1 MIGNST
7 TIAGSG
13 SLTPAYD
20 VVIRNG
26 LFFDGSGS
34 KPTQADVAIDGGK
47 VRASASRLPATGRR
61 EIDAKGCWV
70 MPGMLDIHTHY
81 DAEIEAIPGLDES
94 VRHGVTTVVMGNCS
108 LSTAVGKKKDILDL
122 FCRVESLPRDV
133 LSRWFG
139 DELSWHSVAGYYEH
153 LDKLPIG
160 PNVSSF
166 VGHSSIRAH
175 VMGMER
181 SLKVSRA
188 EPEEIASMR
197 NILAEA
203 MDAGYLGLSIDM
215 LPWHRMDGEP
225 FCGLSVPSQ
234 HATPHEYRRLAE
246 VVRQRERVLQATP
259 NALTKRTVALLGMLS
274 TGVFRKPLRTT
285 IVAAMDVKT
294 NRRIYQIATKGATL
308 LNRLF
313 RANIRW
319 QALAEPFLNFC
330 DGVHTPLF
338 EEFAT
343 GVEAISAAPA
353 VRKQMFSDPVFRQA
367 FRRDWR
373 TRGQRVFHRDL
384 HDMWVVSSPIA
395 GQAGQSFGALADAA
409 GAEPLEYFMDLLAEH
424 DSAIRWK
431 TVVTNDRARERQ
443 YILAHPTTLPGFND
457 SGAHARNMAFQDGGL
472 QLLQQV
478 LLNPG
483 LMPLEQAI
491 HKMTRQTA
499 EWLGLDA
506 GSLAP
511 GAWADAV
518 VIDPEKLK
526 TGLSDPIEQYDP
538 RLAGAMRMVKRS
550 DGVVRQV
557 LIGGRVAFEDA
568 QFANDFGTK
577 RYGRLLRSVR

>member
-1 MIGNST
+1 MIGKPST
-7 TIAGSG
+7 TTANQTQS
-13 SLTPAYD
+13 PAFD
-20 VVIRNG
+20 MVIRNG
-26 LFFDGSGS
+26 LFFDGSGR
-34 KPTQADVAIDGGK
+34 KAEKCDVAIDSGK
-47 VRASASRLPATGRR
+47 VQTSAPQLFAAGRR
-61 EIDAKGCWV
+61 EIDAAGCWV

-81 DAEIEAIPGLDES
+81 DAEIEAMPGLDES

-108 LSTAVGKKKDILDL
+108 LSTAVGNKKDILDL

-133 LSRWFG
+133 LSKWFG
-139 DELSWHSVAGYYEH
+139 DELSWTSVRGYYEH

-181 SLKVSRA
+181 SLKVSHA
-188 EPEEIASMR
+188 EPEEIKSMR
-197 NILAEA
+197 RILAEA

-215 LPWHRMDGEP
+215 LPWHRMDGDP
-225 FCGLSVPSQ
+225 YCGLSVPSQ
-234 HATPHEYRRLAE
+234 QATPHEYRQLAD
-246 VVRQRERVLQATP
+246 VVRQRDRVLQATP

-294 NRRIYQIATKGATL
+294 NRRIYQIATKGATV

-353 VRKQMFSDPVFRQA
+353 DRKQMFSDPHFRQA
-367 FRRDWR
+367 FRRDWE

-384 HDMWVVSSPIA
+384 HDMWIVSSPVV
-395 GQAGQSFGALADAA
+395 GQAGKSFAALAAAA
-409 GAEPLEYFMDLLAEH
+409 GVEPLEYFMDLIAEH

-478 LLNPG
+478 LLNPS
-483 LMPLEQAI
+483 LMPIEKAI

-506 GSLAP
+506 GSLAA
-511 GAWADAV
+511 GAWADVAI
-518 VIDPEKLK
+518 IDPEKLK

-538 RLAGAMRMVKRS
+538 RLSGAMRMVKRS

-557 LIGGRVAFEDA
+557 LIGGRVAFDNA
-568 QFANDFGTK
+568 QFADDYGRQ

>member
-1 MIGNST
+1 MIGT
-7 TIAGSG
+7 TTTGEAPKAQP
-13 SLTPAYD
+13 PAHD

-26 LFFDGSGS
+26 LFFDGSGR
-34 KPTQADVAIDGGK
+34 KATQCDVAIDGGK
-47 VRASASRLPATGRR
+47 VQSAAPKLPTAGRR
-61 EIDAKGCWV
+61 EIDATGCWV

-108 LSTAVGKKKDILDL
+108 LSTAVGNKKDILDL

-133 LSRWFG
+133 LSKWFG
-139 DELSWHSVAGYYEH
+139 DELSWQNVRGYYEH

-181 SLKVSRA
+181 SLKVSQA
-188 EPEEIASMR
+188 EPDEIKSMR
-197 NILAEA
+197 GILAEA

-215 LPWHRMDGEP
+215 LPWHRMDGDP
-225 FCGLSVPSQ
+225 YCGLSVPSQ
-234 HATPHEYRRLAE
+234 RATPHEYRRLAD
-246 VVRQRERVLQATP
+246 VVRQRDRVLQATP
-259 NALTKRTVALLGMLS
+259 NALTKSTVALLGMLS

-294 NRRIYQIATKGATL
+294 NRRIYQIATKGATV
-308 LNRLF
+308 LNSLF

-353 VRKQMFSDPVFRQA
+353 DRKQMFADRKFRQA
-367 FRRDWR
+367 FRLDWEN
-373 TRGQRVFHRDL
+373 RGQRIFHRDL
-384 HDMWVVSSPIA
+384 HDMWVVSSPVE
-395 GQAGQSFGALADAA
+395 GQAGKSFAALAEAA

-478 LLNPG
+478 LLNPS
-483 LMPLEQAI
+483 LMPIEQAI

-511 GAWADAV
+511 GAWADVA

-557 LIGGRVAFEDA
+557 LVGGRVAFDNG
-568 QFANDFGTK
+568 QFADDYGK
-577 RYGRLLRSVR
+577 QRYGRLLRSVR